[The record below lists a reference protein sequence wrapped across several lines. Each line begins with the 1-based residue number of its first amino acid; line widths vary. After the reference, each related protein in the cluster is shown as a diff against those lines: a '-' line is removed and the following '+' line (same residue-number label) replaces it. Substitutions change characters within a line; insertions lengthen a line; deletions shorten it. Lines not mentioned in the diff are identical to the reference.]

1 MFDEILYKIFSY
13 VHILIHAIK
22 KNFVRE
28 EKKIRKE
35 AVGAPYYVLA

>member
-1 MFDEILYKIFSY
+1 MFDDIFYKIFSY
-13 VHILIHAIK
+13 VHILMCAIK

-35 AVGAPYYVLA
+35 VVGAPYYVLA